1 MSMTVYGV
9 PLSPF
14 VRKVRL
20 ALQEKGL
27 DYQLEI
33 VAPFKQPDWFHEISP
48 LGRIPGFK
56 DGELPLADSAV
67 IAQYLEDQ
75 YPQTTRLYGD
85 TPTERARIHWL
96 EKYADYELAPH
107 TTFCVFVNRALNPT
121 RGKPCDETAVQQALE
136 EKLPRH
142 FDYLEQVLGEAD
154 YFVGG
159 RLSMADLAFAC
170 QMINLQHGGEMLD
183 ARRWPALAAL
193 LERLR
198 QRDSLQSLLPQERTL
213 LEQLLAQAPVGA

>member
-14 VRKVRL
+14 VRKARL

-27 DYQLEI
+27 EYRLEI
-33 VAPFKQPDWFHEISP
+33 VAPFNQPDWFYEISP

-85 TPTERARIHWL
+85 TPAERARIHWL

-121 RGKPCDETAVQQALE
+121 RGKPCDEAAVQQALE

-142 FDYLEQVLGEAD
+142 FDYLERVLGDAD

-170 QMINLQHGGEMLD
+170 QMINLQHGGEALD
-183 ARRWPALAAL
+183 ARRRPALAAL
-193 LERLR
+193 LSRLYR
-198 QRDSLQSLLPQERTL
+198 RDSLQALLPQERTL